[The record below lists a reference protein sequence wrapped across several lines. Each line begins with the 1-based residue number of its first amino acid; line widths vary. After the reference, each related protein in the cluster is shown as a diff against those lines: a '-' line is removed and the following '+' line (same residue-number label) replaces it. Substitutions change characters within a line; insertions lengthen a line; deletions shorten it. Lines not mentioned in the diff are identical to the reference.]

1 MTANDLIQ
9 YLQEAWCDQSYLP
22 PVPGDA
28 ALRLMEL
35 GHTPQTPET
44 LLKAM
49 RRDPLL
55 TLHAWGH
62 AARTYSAGDP
72 PQDLPG
78 VASRLGSY
86 GAAEVTQR
94 LVNNVGQVSDD
105 SYAKAMEAVRVHS
118 LRVARLS
125 RRIAETAAHNAHRAY
140 AAGLLSDVGLLAC
153 LAAMS
158 EAPEPPD
165 LAQAWNEVME
175 LHADT
180 TRFVLQCVGLPEKL
194 AWDLADHHGID
205 GSGAESDIGAV
216 VLLAE
221 RAAADSETTALP
233 FSQRRSLYVPDDTQ
247 VQRARNRLGLDEARW
262 RGLVEAA

>member
-1 MTANDLIQ
+1 
-9 YLQEAWCDQSYLP
+9 
-22 PVPGDA
+22 
-28 ALRLMEL
+28 MEL
-35 GHTPQTPET
+35 GHTPQTPES

-86 GAAEVTQR
+86 GATELTEG
-94 LVNNVGQVSDD
+94 LVNNVGQVSDPV
-105 SYAKAMEAVRVHS
+105 YAKAMAGVRVHS
-118 LRVARLS
+118 VRIGRLS
-125 RRIAETAAHNAHRAY
+125 RRIAETAGHNPHRAY
-140 AAGLLSDVGLLAC
+140 SAGLLSDIGILAC

-158 EAPEPPD
+158 SAPTRPD
-165 LAQAWNEVME
+165 LRQAWNDVME

-194 AWDLADHHGID
+194 AWDLADHHGVD
-205 GSGAESDIGAV
+205 GTGAESDIGAI

-221 RAAADSETTALP
+221 RAAADSQTTALP
-233 FSQRRSLYVPDDTQ
+233 FSQRRSLYVPDDAQ
-247 VQRARNRLGLDEARW
+247 VRRARQRLGLDEVLW